1 MSGPPPQPSPLHPPA
16 QVFLCVAIC
25 PGDLSFLQSEIP
37 PKEAIGS
44 LPNPWYLSPSPQGQA
59 QFHGLFL
66 FLTSPKKA
74 SPGLQNG
81 QRPKG
86 KVLEEIPGV
95 MWRCIQHLQENW
107 VPRDPYSPQR
117 LCPGPGGT
125 LVLLRREQ
133 REGRTTLGGGWAPV
147 GQAELEGALGC
158 QQGCVRC

>member
-1 MSGPPPQPSPLHPPA
+1 MSCPPPQPSHSHPPA
-16 QVFLCVAIC
+16 EVCMCVAIC
-25 PGDLSFLQSEIP
+25 SRDLSFLQSEIP

-86 KVLEEIPGV
+86 RVLEEIPGV
-95 MWRCIQHLQENW
+95 MWRCIQHLQEPLPPGEDAR
-107 VPRDPYSPQR
+107 VGRDHVGPHPRPVGLNCQSPQI
-117 LCPGPGGT
+117 LF
-125 LVLLRREQ
+125 
-133 REGRTTLGGGWAPV
+133 GRQPSPD
-147 GQAELEGALGC
+147 
-158 QQGCVRC
+158 